1 MPAGSAFASTCSTSR
16 CSITSRSAGRSKT
29 ASSSTSSTSTSTSST
44 LLSFATAVTSRH
56 SALAGASRC
65 IQSRFASSSSHR
77 APPGSH
83 LIDDVMPATGVHLAR
98 IDGAMHLKRDG
109 NWSLLRE
116 GVSFDSLLRMSL
128 DELRGTLD
136 AERPAVAV
144 REGAVFGA
152 PIESQEG
159 WAAGVTYQR
168 SLEARTD
175 EAVSADPYD
184 RVYAA
189 QRPEIFFKAT
199 AGRTRGPGQAVF
211 IRSDSTWDVP
221 EPELAVVCNSRL
233 EVVGYTIGNDM
244 SSRSIEGE
252 NPLYLPQAKVFDGCC
267 SLGPAVA
274 LAWDFS
280 PGDRR
285 IELEI
290 QRDGGIVFKSETS
303 TSAMRRSIPEL
314 VAYLARDQRFE
325 SGFILLTGTGIGPPA
340 HLRLPVPDEATIR
353 IDGIGVLKNPIR
365 RHAS

>member
-1 MPAGSAFASTCSTSR
+1 M
-16 CSITSRSAGRSKT
+16 SILSVVPSAG
-29 ASSSTSSTSTSTSST
+29 
-44 LLSFATAVTSRH
+44 
-56 SALAGASRC
+56 
-65 IQSRFASSSSHR
+65 Q
-77 APPGSH
+77 H
-83 LIDDVMPATGVHLAR
+83 LIRLDDA
-98 IDGAMHLKRDG
+98 IYLKRDG
-109 NWSLLRE
+109 VLSRLPDGATFDDLLK
-116 GVSFDSLLRMSL
+116 LPL
-128 DELRGTLD
+128 DELRRLVEQD
-136 AERPAVAV
+136 RPPAALPA
-144 REGAVFGA
+144 GAVIEA
-152 PIESQEG
+152 PIQSQEV

-184 RVYAA
+184 RVYTAR
-189 QRPEIFFKAT
+189 RPEIFFKAT

-233 EVVGYTIGNDM
+233 EVVGYTIGNDI

-280 PGDRR
+280 PLDRK

-290 QRDGGIVFKSETS
+290 HRDAAVVYESATT

-314 VAYLARDQRFE
+314 VEYLGRDQRFE
-325 SGFILLTGTGIGPPA
+325 SGFILLTGTGIVPPA
-340 HLRLPVPDEATIR
+340 DFSLRELDEVTIR